1 MDTHL
6 LKIKAKALSPL
17 VRIGKAGLNE
27 SVIEEIKKQLHLHG
41 LVKIKLLK
49 SSILGEKKEVVD
61 ELLAKTNS
69 QLILLQGNMVTIYK
83 DNGMCIAL
91 IGIMLL
97 PVAVAEIML

>member
-1 MDTHL
+1 MDIHL

-27 SVIEEIKKQLHLHG
+27 YVIEEIKKQLLLHK

-49 SSILGEKKEVVD
+49 SSIHGEKREFVD
-61 ELLAKTNS
+61 ELLTQTNS

-83 DNGMCIAL
+83 ENGKK
-91 IGIMLL
+91 
-97 PVAVAEIML
+97 